1 MWQDFAIA
9 ITDVF
14 LSYALVPQV
23 IHNFKNKHSDVTFQT
38 SIIGTVGLYFLVYVV
53 YTLGLIFASII
64 TGVAATL
71 WLILL
76 IQGLIYKKPDKNS
89 KKEK

>member
-9 ITDVF
+9 IADVF
-14 LSYALVPQV
+14 LSYALLPQI

-38 SIIGTVGLYFLVYVV
+38 SIIGTVCLYFLVYVV

-64 TGVAATL
+64 TGIAATL
-71 WLILL
+71 WLIIL
-76 IQGLIYKKPDKNS
+76 IQTFIYGKPDRKR
-89 KKEK
+89 